1 MSSTRRIVV
10 RCLAG
15 IYALLWLIPGFAIID
30 LTVTWNTS
38 WPVMLEGGWGLLF
51 GALVAAPFAA
61 LALEPERSAAILQLI
76 VVCLAIE
83 LAAAL
88 SLAWEAAVLG
98 AVLAAQIVSIILG
111 GPLRPLGSPRL
122 SIPLLVVAAV
132 GNGPWIGYA
141 LEMFAAD
148 RGNRPNSD
156 TTLGVDHYSVQG
168 ALALAL
174 VGLTLLAGVWPRRLW
189 PAAFGVAVS
198 AAYLGVVSVAHR
210 GTPAGFSTTWSWA
223 AVAWGTAV
231 AVAPWFSRGLDRP
244 RSSQG

>member
-1 MSSTRRIVV
+1 MSSTRRTVV

-15 IYALLWLIPGFAIID
+15 VYALLWLIPGFAIID
-30 LTVTWNTS
+30 LTVTWNPS

-61 LALEPERSAAILQLI
+61 LVLEPQRTAAILQLTA
-76 VVCLAIE
+76 VCLSIE

-88 SLAWEAAVLG
+88 SLAWQAAVLG
-98 AVLAAQIVSIILG
+98 AVLAVQIVSIILG

-132 GNGPWIGYA
+132 GSGPWVAYA
-141 LEMFAAD
+141 LQMFAAD
-148 RGNRPNSD
+148 RENRSD
-156 TTLGVDHYSVQG
+156 SDFTLGVDHYSVQG

-174 VGLTLLAGVWPRRLW
+174 IGLTYLAAVWPKRLW
-189 PAAFGVAVS
+189 PAAVGVAVS
-198 AAYLGVVSVAHR
+198 AAYLGVVSAAHQ
-210 GTPAGFSTTWSWA
+210 GTPAGFGTAWSWA

-231 AVAPWFSRGLDRP
+231 AIAAWLGRRLDRP
-244 RSSQG
+244 RGGQE

>member
-1 MSSTRRIVV
+1 M

-132 GNGPWIGYA
+132 GN
-141 LEMFAAD
+141 
-148 RGNRPNSD
+148 RPNSD